1 MADIGDEATRTDHTL
16 VTAARGGSAEAFAR
30 LYQRHAPALLRLL
43 TRQTGDRE
51 LAADLVQETFLDAWR
66 SMDRLATEQSFALW
80 LYAIAR
86 NNRRA
91 AARRARLRR
100 FVPLEWVRGGT
111 LSLMG
116 DRADASVEETDLQ
129 QRVLDDLSPALREVF
144 VLSVVGGFDAGE
156 IARVLH
162 LTPAAVR
169 QRLVRARGEFARRY
183 RERDA

>member
-1 MADIGDEATRTDHTL
+1 MADGRDEATYTDHTL

-80 LYAIAR
+80 LSAIAR

-91 AARRARLRR
+91 AERRARLRR
-100 FVPLEWVRGGT
+100 FVPLEWGRAGCLRYPGCARHRLIGRRGAF
-111 LSLMG
+111 G
-116 DRADASVEETDLQ
+116 DRSPDYAASDRVAVPTSTRVASTRTHCRTP
-129 QRVLDDLSPALREVF
+129 QRSSPSR
-144 VLSVVGGFDAGE
+144 
-156 IARVLH
+156 
-162 LTPAAVR
+162 
-169 QRLVRARGEFARRY
+169 RAP
-183 RERDA
+183 